1 MKKSFIIL
9 FFLFS
14 KYSGFSQ
21 TKDTITINKIIFNV
35 SGNPGWDNNELLK
48 KNQFTIIFKEGGE
61 VELTSNG
68 TYPYRSKQKGVIYS
82 YFGKIDKSEFEKL
95 SRFLK
100 KINFITLQNEY
111 SDEVW
116 EDGGSRN
123 YTIFYNQS
131 KIKSIRVENIDE
143 IKELRKFSE
152 MIMNFKK
159 QIKWSVN

>member
-1 MKKSFIIL
+1 MRKIL
-9 FFLFS
+9 LLSILMCFGMVG
-14 KYSGFSQ
+14 YSQ
-21 TKDTITINKIIFNV
+21 PNETITINKIIYNI
-35 SGNPGWDNNELLK
+35 SGNPFWDNNELLE

-61 VELTSNG
+61 VELTRNDN
-68 TYPYRSKQKGVIYS
+68 YRSKQKGVIYS

-116 EDGGSRN
+116 EDGGSKN
-123 YTIFYNQS
+123 YSIFYNES
-131 KIKSIRVENIDE
+131 KIKEIRVEYNQE
-143 IKELRKFSE
+143 IKELRKFRE
-152 MIMNFKK
+152 MIMNLKK

>member
-1 MKKSFIIL
+1 MLIGMVG
-9 FFLFS
+9 
-14 KYSGFSQ
+14 YSQ

-68 TYPYRSKQKGVIYS
+68 TYPHRSKQKGVIYS
-82 YFGKIDKSEFEKL
+82 YFGKIDRSEFEKL

-100 KINFITLQNEY
+100 KISFITLQNEY

-131 KIKSIRVENIDE
+131 KIKSIRVENYEE

>member
-1 MKKSFIIL
+1 MRKILLLSILMFLGMVGYSQKKDS
-9 FFLFS
+9 
-14 KYSGFSQ
+14 
-21 TKDTITINKIIFNV
+21 ITINKIIFNI
-35 SGNPGWDNNELLK
+35 SGNPGWDNKELLE

-68 TYPYRSKQKGVIYS
+68 TYPHRSKQKGVIYS

-116 EDGGSRN
+116 EDGGSRS
-123 YTIFYNQS
+123 YSIFYNQS
-131 KIKSIRVENIDE
+131 KIKEIRVENIEE
-143 IKELRKFSE
+143 IKELRKFRE
-152 MIMNFKK
+152 MIMNLKK